1 MNLLLMRHG
10 KSSWSDD
17 GVTDHERPLSA
28 RGREDATSMAT
39 VLIENNIVPKMIL
52 VSSSRRT
59 METVERMMVEL
70 PSVTVKVIPELYHAS
85 PMALLEI
92 IHNHGANVDPLMV
105 VGHNPGMETT
115 VSNIA
120 GHLVPFPSA
129 ALAHAV
135 IRPGESSEMRSV
147 WRPNETFPR

>member
-115 VSNIA
+115 VSNIS